1 MKPTITVPGYGP
13 LPLDEAVDASKGV
26 FDKSVIRNMYNTTTV
41 PYGDFPNFQDVEHS
55 PFKSVVHGQFRFTRL
70 NVVDKF
76 GQAVSAVD
84 PNYEVPPNLHPYIS
98 EFLAC
103 TTDYSSGSPK
113 PLAVIPDGA
122 QCAQLEPRINQES
135 RLNGHY
141 VLWSDDDQC
150 WRPVTEYENP
160 IWGWLVV
167 NYVDNGLQVFL
178 PDGTFY
184 REIRLGGPDG
194 TSTGISAW
202 LPFEA
207 PPSDQ
212 VVPEQLRGLVQRLRN
227 VNYLQEFF
235 DVMVGAL
242 DATMFTP
249 NQYAGYLPAITGKP
263 FALVNAGWSLQLSH
277 PPDVNHST
285 SVPSSTP
292 PEAPIDSYN
301 FQIKLGDKDRSF
313 DGLLGY
319 FRLTSPTEI
328 DLDNFYTYYPSAGNA
343 QSMTI
348 IIEEKNYPIFRAF
361 YNDPLKNIDGEVS
374 IKSPEEIDL
383 DYNQRLQTY
392 GMLVDPFTL
401 VHAYAGFLPVTVLQ
415 LPGWA
420 LEQGLKNITA
430 FFHLEPMIIPNDA
443 PTYDPTRVLAS
454 GSNLNKIPNPPPKA
468 SPYPVPAIGV
478 ADWAWLQPY
487 AIPPVSVDNIH
498 FNAFKLTAVPN
509 EPKLERTPYTAV
521 EGYLYL
527 KQPITDPSAPT
538 QDS

>member
-1 MKPTITVPGYGP
+1 MNVPGYGP
-13 LPLDEAVDASKGV
+13 IPLHEAVIASKGV
-26 FDKSVIRNMYNTTTV
+26 IDENAISLMYNTTMT
-41 PYGDFPNFQDVEHS
+41 PYGDFPNFQDAKYS
-55 PFKSVVHGQFRFTRL
+55 PFKSVVHGQFTFTKL
-70 NVVDKF
+70 NVIDKF
-76 GQAVSAVD
+76 GQAVSAID
-84 PNYEVPPNLHPYIS
+84 PSYGVQPSLHPYIS
-98 EFLAC
+98 EFYSC
-103 TTDYSSGSPK
+103 TIDKTSSGTLVPRT
-113 PLAVIPDGA
+113 VINDGA
-122 QCAQLEPRINQES
+122 QCVQLEPRINQES

-194 TSTGISAW
+194 TSTGISTW

-212 VVPEQLRGLVQRLRN
+212 VVPQQLRGLVQKLQK
-227 VNYLQEFF
+227 VDYLQEFF
-235 DVMVGAL
+235 DIMVGAL

-263 FALVNAGWSLQLSH
+263 FALVNSGWSLQLSH

-301 FQIKLGDKDRSF
+301 FQIKLGDKDRTF

-319 FRLTSPTEI
+319 FKANSPTDI
-328 DLDNFYTYYPSAGNA
+328 DLEHFYTYSNAGNSESIA
-343 QSMTI
+343 I
-348 IIEEKNYPIFRAF
+348 IIKEDNYPIFQAF
-361 YNDPLKNIDGEVS
+361 YNDPLKSTGDDVS
-374 IKSPEEIDL
+374 IKSAEEIHL
-383 DYNQRLQTY
+383 DYNQRLKTFA
-392 GMLVDPFTL
+392 MLLDPFTL
-401 VHAYAGFLPVTVLQ
+401 VHAYAGFLPVTTLH
-415 LPGWA
+415 LPEWA

-430 FFHLEPMIIPNDA
+430 FFHLGPMIMPNDVPPFDSA
-443 PTYDPTRVLAS
+443 RILTDLKDIS
-454 GSNLNKIPNPPPKA
+454 EPPPGT
-468 SPYPVPAIGV
+468 SPFPVPTIGV

-487 AIPPVSVDNIH
+487 AVSVDNTS
-498 FNAFKLTAVPN
+498 FNPFNLTAVPD
-509 EPKLERTPYTAV
+509 EPKFEHTPYTAV

-527 KQPITDPSAPT
+527 KQPITAPNAT
-538 QDS
+538 A